1 MPGVTLEQRVLG
13 MLMDSGTWV
22 RRRELDKLTTIRLA
36 LDDVLADL
44 VTQKRAEFDQ
54 GAGYRLA
61 HSAVVRR
68 AVRMLRRD
76 KLNRAVAGEVRNG
89 PLVLGVAQVTPEG
102 VVGFELELPAA
113 QGVAAQL
120 AQAARFVSVFK
131 EHGLKGVGHE

>member
-1 MPGVTLEQRVLG
+1 MPGVTLEARVLG
-13 MLMDSGTWV
+13 VLMDSGTWV
-22 RRRELDKLTTIRLA
+22 QRRELDVLPMSRLA

-44 VTQKRAEFDQ
+44 VAQRRVQFDQ

-68 AVRMLRRD
+68 AMRMLHRD

-89 PLVLGVAQVTPEG
+89 PLVLGVAQLTPAG

-131 EHGLKGVGHE
+131 VHGLKGVGHE